1 VSDTLLN
8 IGLILLF
15 IFIGGVFASTEL
27 ALVSLRESQVE
38 QLARQSRR
46 GARVAKVHADPNRFL
61 AAVQIGVTVAGFL
74 SAAFGASTLA
84 DDLSPVLQDWGL
96 SPGAAD
102 AVALVGITLVIAY
115 LSIVLSEL
123 VAKRIALQRAERV
136 ALAVAPAIDRFSKLM
151 TPVIW
156 LLSASTNLVLRL
168 LGFDPSQQRE
178 AISSDELRSLVA
190 TTPDLG
196 REERAL
202 IEDVF
207 AAGDRQLREVMV
219 PRTEVAFIDADTPVF
234 KAVRLLAEMPHS
246 RYPVVDDSRDDV
258 VGFVHVRDLF
268 DPDVSNRSV
277 RVGELARDVLML
289 PGTKKVLP
297 ALSEMRRDS
306 QHLAIV
312 VDEYG
317 GTAGI
322 VTLED
327 LVEEF
332 VGEIRDEYDAE
343 EDSANRPRRDVLDVD
358 GLLNIEDFADEA
370 GFELPDGPY
379 ETVAGYL
386 VSVLG
391 RLPRVGDH
399 VDVIGHRLEVTALDG
414 RRVDRLRV
422 TPVAPAPH
430 PGTAA
435 KPEAATATPEAA
447 RATPDAAPATP
458 EATRLEQ

>member
-1 VSDTLLN
+1 
-8 IGLILLF
+8 
-15 IFIGGVFASTEL
+15 
-27 ALVSLRESQVE
+27 
-38 QLARQSRR
+38 
-46 GARVAKVHADPNRFL
+46 
-61 AAVQIGVTVAGFL
+61 
-74 SAAFGASTLA
+74 
-84 DDLSPVLQDWGL
+84 
-96 SPGAAD
+96 
-102 AVALVGITLVIAY
+102 
-115 LSIVLSEL
+115 
-123 VAKRIALQRAERV
+123 
-136 ALAVAPAIDRFSKLM
+136 M

-156 LLSASTNLVLRL
+156 LLSRSTNAVLRV

-202 IEDVF
+202 IQDVF
-207 AAGDRQLREVMV
+207 TAGERQLREVMV

-234 KAVRLLAEMPHS
+234 KAVRLVAEMPHS
-246 RYPVVDDSRDDV
+246 RYPVVDGSRDDV
-258 VGFVHVRDLF
+258 VGFVHVRDLYG
-268 DPDVSNRSV
+268 PDVVNRSV

-297 ALSEMRRDS
+297 ALSEMRREG

-343 EDSANRPRRDVLDVD
+343 AEGAQRPRRDVLDVD
-358 GLLNIEDFADEA
+358 GLLNIEDFGDEA

-399 VDVIGHRLEVTALDG
+399 VDVNGHRLEVTALDG

-422 TPVAPAPH
+422 TPVAPTPHTPTAPK
-430 PGTAA
+430 A
-435 KPEAATATPEAA
+435 
-447 RATPDAAPATP
+447 DAPPATP
-458 EATRLEQ
+458 ESARLEQ

>member
-1 VSDTLLN
+1 VTDTLVN
-8 IGLILLF
+8 IGLVLVFIL
-15 IFIGGVFASTEL
+15 IGGVFASTEL

-38 QLARQSRR
+38 KLATRGRR

-84 DDLSPVLQDWGL
+84 DELSPVLHDWGL
-96 SPGAAD
+96 TVGAAD
-102 AVALVGITLVIAY
+102 IVALIGITLVIAY
-115 LSIVLSEL
+115 LSIVLGEL

-136 ALAVAPAIDRFSKLM
+136 ALAVAPTIDRFSKLM

-156 LLSASTNLVLRL
+156 LLSRSTNAVLRV

-202 IEDVF
+202 IQDVF
-207 AAGDRQLREVMV
+207 TAGERQLREVMV

-234 KAVRLLAEMPHS
+234 KAVRVVAEMPHS
-246 RYPVVDDSRDDV
+246 RYPVVDGSRDDV
-258 VGFVHVRDLF
+258 VGFVHVRDLY
-268 DPDVSNRSV
+268 DPEVVNRSV

-297 ALSEMRRDS
+297 ALSEMRREG

-332 VGEIRDEYDAE
+332 VGEIRDEYDEEAE
-343 EDSANRPRRDVLDVD
+343 GAQRPRRDVLDVD
-358 GLLNIEDFADEA
+358 GLLNIEDFGDEA
-370 GFELPDGPY
+370 GFELPEGPY

-399 VDVIGHRLEVTALDG
+399 VDVNGHRLEVTALDG

-422 TPVAPAPH
+422 TPVAPTPHTPTAPKA
-430 PGTAA
+430 G
-435 KPEAATATPEAA
+435 
-447 RATPDAAPATP
+447 APSASS
-458 EATRLEQ
+458 ESARLEQ